1 MLPALDGG
9 GSRTRDTQ
17 DEAEPWWKAC
27 SRSWYRGEIVRGILF
42 FVERNLSELNP
53 KKWES

>member
-9 GSRTRDTQ
+9 GSRIRDTQ

-27 SRSWYRGEIVRGILF
+27 SRSWYRGETVREILF

-53 KKWES
+53 KK